1 MFTDQRSAPAS
12 NVESGSHVTRLAVL
26 DEHLVQT
33 VAITAAL
40 RPSGT
45 IQVVLSATSLAALIE
60 GLPHVHA
67 DAVLTEPWTRSN
79 DGLTNIESI
88 LAAYPG
94 IVVIAFSHLCD
105 DSHVARA
112 IEAGAAG
119 CLSKTMNIADL
130 PQMVR
135 HVCAG
140 GVIRPQNDGNVP
152 ASADLTARE
161 REVLSMAASGRSN
174 EFISENLSITA
185 QAVNLHLRTA
195 YFKLGAQCR
204 RESAHDTTRL
214 GICD

>member
-1 MFTDQRSAPAS
+1 MFTDQRPAPAS
-12 NVESGSHVTRLAVL
+12 TLESGSHVTRLAVL

-33 VAITAAL
+33 VAITTAL
-40 RPSGT
+40 RASGT

-79 DGLTNIESI
+79 DGLTNIETI

-195 YFKLGAQCR
+195 YFKLGVQSR

>member
-1 MFTDQRSAPAS
+1 MFTDQRPAPAS
-12 NVESGSHVTRLAVL
+12 ALQSGSHVTRLAVL

-33 VAITAAL
+33 VAITTAL
-40 RPSGT
+40 GPSGT

-195 YFKLGAQCR
+195 YFKLCVQNR
-204 RESAHDTTRL
+204 REGAHDTTRL

>member
-1 MFTDQRSAPAS
+1 MFTDQRPAPAS
-12 NVESGSHVTRLAVL
+12 NLESGSHVTRLAVL

-33 VAITAAL
+33 VAITTAL
-40 RPSGT
+40 RASGA

-67 DAVLTEPWTRSN
+67 DAVLIEPWTRSH
-79 DGLTNIESI
+79 DGLTNIETI
-88 LAAYPG
+88 VAAYPG

-105 DSHVARA
+105 ESHVARA

-119 CLSKTMNIADL
+119 FLSKTANIADL

-152 ASADLTARE
+152 ASAGLTARE
-161 REVLSMAASGRSN
+161 REVLSMAARGRSN
-174 EFISENLSITA
+174 EFISDDLFLTV

-195 YFKLGAQCR
+195 YSKLGAQNR
-204 RESAHDTTRL
+204 REAAHDTTRL

>member
-1 MFTDQRSAPAS
+1 MFTDQRPAPAS
-12 NVESGSHVTRLAVL
+12 TLESGGHVTRLAVL

-67 DAVLTEPWTRSN
+67 DAVLIEPWTRSN
-79 DGLTNIESI
+79 DGLTNIETI

-174 EFISENLSITA
+174 EFISDDLFITA

-195 YFKLGAQCR
+195 YFKLGAQSR

>member
-1 MFTDQRSAPAS
+1 MFTDQRSVPAS

-26 DEHLVQT
+26 DEYLVQT

-67 DAVLTEPWTRSN
+67 DAVLIEPWTRSH
-79 DGLTNIESI
+79 DGLTNIETI
-88 LAAYPG
+88 VAAYPA

-105 DSHVARA
+105 DNHVARA
-112 IEAGAAG
+112 LEAGAAG

-130 PQMVR
+130 QQMVR

-152 ASADLTARE
+152 ASAGLTARE
-161 REVLSMAASGRSN
+161 REVLSMAATGRSN
-174 EFISENLSITA
+174 ELISDDLFITV
-185 QAVNLHLRTA
+185 QAVKLHLRIA
-195 YFKLGAQCR
+195 YFKLGVQNR
-204 RESAHDTTRL
+204 REAAHDTTRL

>member
-1 MFTDQRSAPAS
+1 MFTDQRPAPAS
-12 NVESGSHVTRLAVL
+12 NLESGSHVTRLAVL

-33 VAITAAL
+33 VAITTAL

-67 DAVLTEPWTRSN
+67 DAVLIEPWTRSN
-79 DGLTNIESI
+79 DGLTNIETI
-88 LAAYPG
+88 LAAHPG

-105 DSHVARA
+105 DSRVARA

-140 GVIRPQNDGNVP
+140 RVIRPQNDGNVP
-152 ASADLTARE
+152 ASAGLTARE
-161 REVLSMAASGRSN
+161 REVLSMAATGRSN
-174 EFISENLSITA
+174 EFISENLFITA
-185 QAVNLHLRTA
+185 QVVNLDLRTA
-195 YFKLGAQCR
+195 YFKLGVQNR
-204 RESAHDTTRL
+204 REAAHDTTRL

>member
-26 DEHLVQT
+26 DEHFVQT

-67 DAVLTEPWTRSN
+67 DAVLIEPWTRSN

-174 EFISENLSITA
+174 EFISENLFITA

-195 YFKLGAQCR
+195 YFKLGAQSR

>member
-1 MFTDQRSAPAS
+1 MFTDQRPAPAS
-12 NVESGSHVTRLAVL
+12 TLESGSHVTRLAVL

-33 VAITAAL
+33 VAITTAL
-40 RPSGT
+40 RASGT

-79 DGLTNIESI
+79 DGLTNIETI

-105 DSHVARA
+105 DSHMARA

-119 CLSKTMNIADL
+119 CLSKT
-130 PQMVR
+130 
-135 HVCAG
+135 G

-152 ASADLTARE
+152 ASAGLTARE

-174 EFISENLSITA
+174 EFISDDLFITA

-195 YFKLGAQCR
+195 YFKLGAQSR